1 MRIQF
6 SRKNVLETVKEEP
19 VSSTSGQDS
28 ETVSQ
33 DEKPST
39 INITIKQ
46 QETSND
52 YVNDPEA
59 GPSGIKREST
69 QSKMFELKNPFDY
82 SDDSDDETPLS
93 MWNRQQSWK
102 NESNDISD
110 VVKNNVQSNPTVEII
125 DLIDNEAT
133 TSNDTESSNKNSSDM
148 EILTLPELQLDWAS
162 DSSDEDEIPS
172 IPNHKFE
179 SKPSEKSQLDHGLLP
194 AIDLTLSDDDDGH
207 DNGPGELNNN
217 HRMEPDGIRRY
228 SRLFNEYQNAN
239 QQNGVV
245 GNTSFYQNRWMEHR

>member
-1 MRIQF
+1 MKVPF

-19 VSSTSGQDS
+19 VSSTSGQES
-28 ETVSQ
+28 ETESQ
-33 DEKPST
+33 DEKPPAL
-39 INITIKQ
+39 NVTIKQ
-46 QETSND
+46 QDTSND

-69 QSKMFELKNPFDY
+69 RSKMFEIKNPFDY
-82 SDDSDDETPLS
+82 SDESDDETPLS

-102 NESNDISD
+102 NESNDLPD
-110 VVKNNVQSNPTVEII
+110 VVANNVQSNPTVEII

-162 DSSDEDEIPS
+162 DSSDEDEISS
-172 IPNHKFE
+172 IPNHEYK
-179 SKPSEKSQLDHGLLP
+179 SKQSNQSQANTGLP

-207 DNGPGELNNN
+207 NDNHDEKNN
-217 HRMEPDGIRRY
+217 RMEPDVPRRY
-228 SRLFNEYQNAN
+228 SCLFDEYHNAN
-239 QQNGVV
+239 QQNGA
-245 GNTSFYQNRWMEHR
+245 GHTSFCRNRWMEHR